1 MRTMRRAAL
10 AVSFMALF
18 AMTPIALEG
27 QATGDEFTVVNDS
40 TVQMMGSASN
50 VRSSNQTLAT
60 MIHSRVRAEHG
71 IAANAAIRILSS
83 DGDLIARVMQR
94 RSPVPGPNRV
104 RGKRC
109 GMTCINRNYTCRT
122 PTPMRTYY
130 AIVMTPRS

>member
-1 MRTMRRAAL
+1 MRKAAL
-10 AVSFMALF
+10 VVSLMAVFVMTPVAVS
-18 AMTPIALEG
+18 G
-27 QATGDEFTVVNDS
+27 QASGDQFTVVNDS
-40 TVQMMGSASN
+40 TVQMVGSAGS

-60 MIHSRVRAEHG
+60 MIHSRVRAEHD
-71 IAANAAIRILSS
+71 IAANSAIRILSS
-83 DGDLIARVMQR
+83 DGDLIGRVVQR
-94 RSPVPGPNRV
+94 RSPVPGPNCV